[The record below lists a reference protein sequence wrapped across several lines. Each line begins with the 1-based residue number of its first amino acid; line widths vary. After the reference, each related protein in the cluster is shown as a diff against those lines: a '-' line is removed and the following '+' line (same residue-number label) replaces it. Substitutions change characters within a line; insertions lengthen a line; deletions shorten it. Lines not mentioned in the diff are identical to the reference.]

1 MPSEDYARAN
11 AAAAGLDEIYH
22 GIYVFTDPVI
32 SSQDLACSAT
42 DQQGVGRSVGEMIA
56 FIKKQKSV
64 LVGGPTPIAID
75 GHQGQYVDISLSPT
89 WNKACPDVNGVLS
102 APILRE
108 AGNPGGWDWR
118 ITAPEKW
125 RLVLLDL
132 GEGDVVAIILDD
144 SSSVSRFDELV
155 TQAMP
160 IVESFKFK

>member
-1 MPSEDYARAN
+1 MPSEDYAKAN
-11 AAAAGLDEIYH
+11 AAAAGSDEIYH
-22 GIYVFTDPVI
+22 GIYVFTDPAI
-32 SSQDLACSAT
+32 SSQDLACSAS
-42 DQQGVGRSVGEMIA
+42 DQPGVGRSVSEMIA
-56 FIKKQKSV
+56 FIKKQKSL
-64 LVGGPTPIAID
+64 LVGAPTPIVID

-102 APILRE
+102 APVLRE
-108 AGNPGGWDWR
+108 AGKPGGWDWR

-132 GEGDVVAIILDD
+132 GEGSVVAIILDD

-160 IVESFKFK
+160 IVESLTFK